1 MPYMVTRAGI
11 ACAIALGALRAA
23 SAAATDVPC
32 ITAAGEGDLARV
44 RAHMRACASEITD
57 AGETALHTAAISG
70 NADVARALIDEGGC
84 DVNARTN
91 GGQYLR
97 MAPLAWWVYGGDKNV
112 EGVAELLRAGADVN
126 ARDADGK
133 TAFDMV
139 ADGGDFSVKVRE
151 LLVKHGGKRGDE
163 LLARD
168 EEL

>member
-1 MPYMVTRAGI
+1 MSTRARL
-11 ACAIALGALRAA
+11 ARAVAVALAVALATAA
-23 SAAATDVPC
+23 TATDVPC

-70 NADVARALIDEGGC
+70 NADIARALIDEGGC

-112 EGVAELLRAGADVN
+112 EGVAELLHAGAHVN
-126 ARDADGK
+126 ARNADGK
-133 TAFDMV
+133 TALDMV

-151 LLVKHGGKRGDE
+151 LLVKHGGKRADE